1 MITRRLV
8 KDESVVR
15 RNMKRWKLFARIAL
29 ILPFAAFLYSPSA
42 ASAGLLGSADG
53 FAVLGASTV
62 TNTGSTIITG
72 DLGLSPGS
80 SITGLSSV
88 VLSGTVHTDAAAQ
101 QARFDATSAYLAFA
115 LLPSA
120 RNLTGQDL
128 GGLTLTPGVYKFDS
142 EAQLTGTLNLNGL
155 GDPNAIF
162 VFQIGSSLTTASGSA
177 VNVLGGEN
185 SRVFWD
191 VGGSATLGTD
201 TTFAGSILAL
211 ASVTMDTGAK
221 IPCGRAMALMGAVTL
236 DSNTIS
242 TCSAGVGV
250 PDPGGIQDVPE
261 PGTLSLFCVGLLA
274 LTLLVWQSRRRLA

>member
-1 MITRRLV
+1 
-8 KDESVVR
+8 
-15 RNMKRWKLFARIAL
+15 MKRWNIFTRIAL

-42 ASAGLLGSADG
+42 ASAGPLGSADG

-62 TNTGSTIITG
+62 TNTGSTIIAG

-80 SITGLSSV
+80 SITGLGSV
-88 VLSGTVHTDAAAQ
+88 VLTGTLHTDATAQ
-101 QARFDATSAYLAFA
+101 QARYDATTAYLAFA

-120 RNLTGQDL
+120 RNLTGQNL

-142 EAQLTGTLNLNGL
+142 SAQLTGTLNLNGL

-162 VFQIGSSLTTASGSA
+162 IFQIGYTLTTASGSA

-185 SRVFWD
+185 NRVFWE
-191 VGGSATLGTD
+191 VGSSATLGTG

-211 ASVTMDTGAK
+211 ASVNMNTGAS
-221 IPCGRAMALMGAVTL
+221 IPCGRAVSLMDAVTL

-250 PDPGGIQDVPE
+250 SDPGGVGDVPE

-274 LTLLVWQSRRRLA
+274 LTLLAWQSQKRLA